1 MRISHAYY
9 NTSGLKIGFRKQRS
23 LTCCIN
29 IEIRQAN
36 PSDAPVIAEFN
47 LRLAEETENLR
58 LEPACVRSGVDAILR
73 DPAKGL
79 YFVAEV
85 QGTVVGQVMIT
96 YEWSDWR
103 NGDLWW
109 LQSVYVKTEFRRQGI
124 FRMLFDHLQKLAL
137 ARKDVAGLRLY
148 MHADNTRARSS
159 YEKLG
164 MKRTRYEV
172 FELDLA
178 RNHA

>member
-1 MRISHAYY
+1 M
-9 NTSGLKIGFRKQRS
+9 N
-23 LTCCIN
+23 
-29 IEIRQAN
+29 IRQAN

-58 LEPACVRSGVDAILR
+58 LEPECVRSGVDAILR

-103 NGDLWW
+103 NGNLWW
-109 LQSVYVKTEFRRQGI
+109 LQSVYVRTEFRNQGI
-124 FRMLFDHLQKLAL
+124 FRKLFEHLQKLAL

-178 RNHA
+178 NNHA

>member
-1 MRISHAYY
+1 MA
-9 NTSGLKIGFRKQRS
+9 GFKDLIPNPCRLECR
-23 LTCCIN
+23 IN
-29 IEIRQAN
+29 IAIRQAN
-36 PSDAPVIAEFN
+36 PADAPLITEFN

-58 LEPACVRSGVDAILR
+58 LEPDCVRSGVDAILQ

-109 LQSVYVKTEFRRQGI
+109 LQSVYVKAEFRRQGI
-124 FRMLFDHLQKLAL
+124 FRKLFDHLQAL
-137 ARKDVAGLRLY
+137 AIAQKDVSGLRLY
-148 MHADNTRARSS
+148 MHADNSRARQS

-164 MKRTRYEV
+164 MKPTRYEV
-172 FELDLA
+172 FELDLSM
-178 RNHA
+178 NHA